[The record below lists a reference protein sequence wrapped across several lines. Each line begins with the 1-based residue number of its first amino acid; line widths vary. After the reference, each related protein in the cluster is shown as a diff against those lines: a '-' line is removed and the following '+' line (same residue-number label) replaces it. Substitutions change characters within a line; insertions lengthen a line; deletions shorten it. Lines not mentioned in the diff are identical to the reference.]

1 MIRPAHAVENVP
13 VFSTVSQRDAYNALQ
28 HSTSNLS
35 IVWNH
40 SYNIPQWIRMSDTQK
55 SRNPNVLT
63 FNPEPAG
70 KVTAC
75 YFKWQCQLIEDEQG
89 RKICDAKFDHQ

>member
-1 MIRPAHAVENVP
+1 MHMNIHKKISPKIAIIIIGACVV
-13 VFSTVSQRDAYNALQ
+13 VGFVVSLFTVSKCRY
-28 HSTSNLS
+28 
-35 IVWNH
+35 
-40 SYNIPQWIRMSDTQK
+40 TQN

>member
-1 MIRPAHAVENVP
+1 MNIHKKISLKMVAIIVGICV
-13 VFSTVSQRDAYNALQ
+13 VVSFVVSFFTVSKCRY
-28 HSTSNLS
+28 
-35 IVWNH
+35 
-40 SYNIPQWIRMSDTQK
+40 TQN